1 MQVIQGD
8 KIYSLIWEMVIK
20 WNYKSSELMMPGI
33 RAVTEKHGYHEHTVT
48 TSWDSGR
55 VPRGNDL

>member
-20 WNYKSSELMMPGI
+20 WNYKSGEFMMPMM
-33 RAVTEKHGYHEHTVT
+33 RAVTEKHGYHEHTVAA
-48 TSWDSGR
+48 SRDSGR
-55 VPRGNDL
+55 VPRISDL